1 MKTRARWFLVGLALA
16 LLTAVVW
23 HRPLAASGSGEEP
36 PPTTLP
42 DDPADDRGEEMPVDS
57 VALARDAYNDGVKK
71 MEKAKVAWTESKN
84 DNDRAKAIKQFEKA
98 AKKFSESLSY
108 RPDYPEALNNLAFS
122 LRLSGRY
129 EEAMAHYNRA
139 IQLKPD
145 FMQAHEYR
153 ARAYLALDSVAQ
165 AKSEYVWLT
174 ENKHVDE
181 AESLKVAIDAWVLA
195 KAEGKKISVEKLG
208 W

>member
-1 MKTRARWFLVGLALA
+1 MKTRARWFLVGLTLS
-16 LLTAVVW
+16 LLTAMVW
-23 HRPLAASGSGEEP
+23 HRPLAASGSGQEP
-36 PPTTLP
+36 PPTTRP
-42 DDPADDRGEEMPVDS
+42 DDPVEAQGGETPVDS

-98 AKKFSESLSY
+98 AKKFSESLAY
-108 RPDYPEALNNLAFS
+108 RPDYPEALNNLGFS

-129 EEAMAHYNRA
+129 DEAMAHYNRA

-153 ARAYLALDSVAQ
+153 GRAYLALDSVAQ
-165 AKSEYVWLT
+165 AKSDYVWL
-174 ENKHVDE
+174 EDHLHADE
-181 AESLKVAIDAWVLA
+181 AESLKGAIDAWVLA
-195 KAEGKKISVEKLG
+195 KAEGKKMSVEKLG